1 MKKQNIFLL
10 FSLLILLFFLPSKS
24 HATTLSIEN
33 LPSSIDESEE
43 FEVQLTL
50 SCSGCSD
57 SYLRGVFYPSG
68 TSYFGYT
75 QDNSGNWSNSSASGC
90 QTYYKVAQS
99 DLAEGNW
106 SGTLKVKLDKES
118 SYYKGGGEYSFK
130 VGRYTSSC
138 RSATWSNEV
147 KIAVSGPTPTP
158 SLVPTS
164 TLSPSPTKTTT
175 SNKTPVPI
183 KTPTPSKNPTPT
195 KTIALANA
203 GSESSEKS
211 KKSVTIAQNFKIA
224 TDFAR
229 LRNITVTPKRK
240 EKNVEVL
247 AAKDQNFSG
256 LIILGGAVLLL
267 AGCMWFVLKNYN
279 ISEIYE
285 KIFNK

>member
-43 FEVQLTL
+43 FEVRLTL

-106 SGTLKVKLDKES
+106 SGALKVKLDKEN
-118 SYYKGGGEYSFK
+118 SYCNFP
-130 VGRYTSSC
+130 RPYTPELQLPRC
-138 RSATWSNEV
+138 
-147 KIAVSGPTPTP
+147 
-158 SLVPTS
+158 
-164 TLSPSPTKTTT
+164 
-175 SNKTPVPI
+175 
-183 KTPTPSKNPTPT
+183 
-195 KTIALANA
+195 
-203 GSESSEKS
+203 
-211 KKSVTIAQNFKIA
+211 
-224 TDFAR
+224 
-229 LRNITVTPKRK
+229 
-240 EKNVEVL
+240 
-247 AAKDQNFSG
+247 
-256 LIILGGAVLLL
+256 
-267 AGCMWFVLKNYN
+267 
-279 ISEIYE
+279 
-285 KIFNK
+285 